1 MEPPMRI
8 AVLQGGP
15 SAEAEVSRVSAA
27 GVATALAS
35 VGHVVV
41 RLELDRALPAAL
53 LAEPYDVVF
62 PVLHGPFGEDGS
74 VQGLLDVLGMA
85 YVGSGVLASAI
96 AADKVCTKTV
106 LAAAGVPLA
115 KDALVRRGEDLAEA
129 AKRVRAVL
137 GRAVFVKPHAQGSAI
152 GVTPVRA
159 EADDAALVA
168 ALENALAL
176 DDVALCEKLLV
187 GREVTCGVLDARPLG
202 PTRALP
208 PTEIRAKLGDFYDF
222 KSKYAKGGSEHVCPA
237 DLPPAVTARVQDLAL
252 AAHRAVGC
260 RDLSRV
266 DFVVGDGDDR
276 DAVHVLEVNTM
287 PGMTPTSLY
296 PEAAAV
302 AGIPMQ
308 RLVDGLARAACDR
321 GPREKHAG
329 FAMP

>member
-1 MEPPMRI
+1 MRI

-41 RLELDRALPAAL
+41 RLELDRTLPAAL
-53 LAEPYDVVF
+53 LEDPYDVVF

-74 VQGLLDVLGMA
+74 VQGLLDVLGFA

-96 AADKVCTKTV
+96 AADKVYAKTV
-106 LAAAGVPLA
+106 LAATGLPLA
-115 KDALVRRGEDLAEA
+115 KDAIVRRGEDLAAA
-129 AKRVRAVL
+129 AKRVRATV

-159 EADDAALVA
+159 DADDAALVL

-176 DDVALCEKLLV
+176 DDVALCEKLLE
-187 GREVTCGVLDARPLG
+187 GREVTCGVLDVASLG
-202 PTRALP
+202 ATRALP
-208 PTEIRAKLGDFYDF
+208 PTEIRARLGDFYDF
-222 KSKYAKGGSEHVCPA
+222 RSKYAKGGSDHVCPA
-237 DLPPAVTARVQDLAL
+237 DLPPAVSARVQELAL

-260 RDLSRV
+260 RDLSRI
-266 DFVVGDGDDR
+266 DFVVGDDPA
-276 DAVHVLEVNTM
+276 AVHLLEVNTM

-302 AGIPMQ
+302 AGIPME
-308 RLVDGLARAACDR
+308 RLVDALARAARDR
-321 GPREKHAG
+321 GPRETHRG